1 MIAFRDGAAGRRA
14 AIAGTRLDVW
24 QVIDTLRASANSI
37 AETAAYFQIPAPW
50 AQAAVRYYAAYPD
63 EVEAFA
69 ERVKAGAERERE
81 LWERQQAVL
90 G

>member
-1 MIAFRDGAAGRRA
+1 MFRDGTAGRRA
-14 AIAGTRLDVW
+14 AIVGTRLDVW

-37 AETAAYFQIPAPW
+37 AETAAYLDVPERW
-50 AQAAVRYYAAYPD
+50 VQAALRYYAAYPD
-63 EVEAFA
+63 EVDRFA
-69 ERVKAGAERERE
+69 ERINASAERERE